1 MKQTLKHGV
10 ILIGCLIISSVQYAA
25 AMSALTILFPFIL
38 I

>member
-10 ILIGCLIISSVQYAA
+10 FLIGCLIISSVQYDA
-25 AMSALTILFPFIL
+25 AMLAITTSFPFIL